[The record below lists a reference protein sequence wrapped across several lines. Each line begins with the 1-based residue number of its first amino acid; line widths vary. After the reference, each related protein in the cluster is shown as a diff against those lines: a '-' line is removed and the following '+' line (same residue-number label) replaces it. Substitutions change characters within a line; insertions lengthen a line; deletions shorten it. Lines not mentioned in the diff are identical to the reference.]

1 MAKISEELKP
11 VLKQLQDEGFKVYT
25 YSVSYE
31 PEREIN
37 SLYWFE
43 NGRILNIQPSSW
55 RHERYARDRFNIGVS
70 YIPSRENGSGC
81 GLSDDDCGT
90 SAENLLKYRKSP
102 TWVRGIINYE
112 SMENFLKRESNTL
125 KFYEI
130 ETL

>member
-11 VLKQLQDEGFKVYT
+11 VLKQLQNEGFEVYT

-70 YIPSRENGSGC
+70 YVPSRKNGTGC
-81 GLSDDDCGT
+81 GLSAEDCGT
-90 SAENLLKYRKSP
+90 PAENLLKYRKYP
-102 TWVRGIINYE
+102 TWVNGSPNYD
-112 SMENFLKRESNTL
+112 SMEKFLKRESNVL
-125 KFYEI
+125 EFYKI
-130 ETL
+130 ETI